1 MSIIYGLLE
10 KISYHNKEN
19 DFVVA
24 KLREKE
30 KKELTT
36 IVGNLSGIN
45 PGESLKRTGKWVQNK
60 RFDLSLRL
68 GPTEQNLLPSMRVCT
83 FQL

>member
-10 KISYHNKEN
+10 RISYHNEEN

-36 IVGNLSGIN
+36 IIGNLSGIN
-45 PGESLKRTGKWVQNK
+45 PGE
-60 RFDLSLRL
+60 
-68 GPTEQNLLPSMRVCT
+68 
-83 FQL
+83 